1 MDEIVSQE
9 YQTYYRGMWV
19 PLGSL
24 FIHLISIN
32 VIIVI
37 YYIGKLIAHS
47 NVLSLPNP
55 LYSSTLK
62 PQISFLSMGIHIWF
76 CKFGEKFW
84 ANQNPES
91 LKVHRINLKRVTA
104 AWNLCWSLLES
115 TTIKDGTI
123 TKSSSWL
130 EVF

>member
-1 MDEIVSQE
+1 
-9 YQTYYRGMWV
+9 MWV

-62 PQISFLSMGIHIWF
+62 P
-76 CKFGEKFW
+76 
-84 ANQNPES
+84 
-91 LKVHRINLKRVTA
+91 
-104 AWNLCWSLLES
+104 
-115 TTIKDGTI
+115 
-123 TKSSSWL
+123 
-130 EVF
+130 